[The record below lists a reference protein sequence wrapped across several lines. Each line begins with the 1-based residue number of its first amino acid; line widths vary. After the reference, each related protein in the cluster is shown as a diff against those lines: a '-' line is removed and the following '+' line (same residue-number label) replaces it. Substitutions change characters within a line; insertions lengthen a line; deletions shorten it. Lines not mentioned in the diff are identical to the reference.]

1 VARAVRRD
9 RRAPSAAR
17 PDVTLR
23 DGPILVI
30 DGDPRPELARRGIVL
45 HPSVGALP
53 LPVREPVA
61 VRAVHVENALAG
73 SDVVTAMTGDLH
85 RRALAR
91 VGAAR
96 RVREWVGVALEAA
109 RDAVAEADDA
119 VRPMRDGESAPPL
132 RLAGQLWPLEERGG
146 PAAAPDFAVA
156 SAEHR
161 VHAGTL
167 ADAGVD
173 LLRIERMETV
183 AESEASTLA
192 ARETGLETWTSIAL
206 SADGVTL
213 VSGESLTAWLS
224 VVVPLAPAAVILEAS
239 TWDGATAG
247 LTEAGRLL
255 RALDPSGS
263 VALGAAL
270 PPGEPASP
278 SADRDGT
285 AVDASAPRAAA
296 LIDAGATILSAGTDG
311 SPRRVA
317 SLRSAAE
324 RAEDA
329 RRRGHDEKR
338 DRLAA
343 WAGQAAIRSLPGS
356 AVWVVGGPSDGSTW
370 GGGMAPHP
378 VRRPGSS
385 PDGALPLPAGFE
397 WHVVDGRTLGQLP
410 AGRYRLA
417 IVAAEDGLGG
427 PALAARIRQAVD
439 AMEAGAWLLVEGT
452 EAGAALRAEE
462 RLADLEP
469 ARASGSGVPSWL
481 ARRRH

>member
-1 VARAVRRD
+1 MT
-9 RRAPSAAR
+9 P
-17 PDVTLR
+17 R

-61 VRAVHVENALAG
+61 VRTVHVESALAG
-73 SDVVTAMTGDLH
+73 SDVVTGMTGDLH

-96 RVREWVGVALEAA
+96 RVHEWVGIALEAA

-119 VRPMRDGESAPPL
+119 VRPMRGGQPAPPL
-132 RLAGQLWPLEERGG
+132 RLAGQFWPLEERGG
-146 PAAAPDFAVA
+146 PGGAPDFAVA

-183 AESEASTLA
+183 GESEAATLA
-192 ARETGLETWTSIAL
+192 ARETGLETWTSVVL
-206 SADGVTL
+206 SSDGTTL
-213 VSGESLTAWLS
+213 ASGESLATWLS

-239 TWDGATAG
+239 TWEGAAAG
-247 LTEAGRLL
+247 LTEAGRFLL
-255 RALDPSGS
+255 SLDPSGS
-263 VALGAAL
+263 VSLGVAL

-278 SADRDGT
+278 SADHDGT
-285 AVDASAPRAAA
+285 ATDAEEPPA
-296 LIDAGATILSAGTDG
+296 LSLVDAGATILSAGADG

-317 SLRSAAE
+317 SLRAAAE
-324 RAEDA
+324 RAGET
-329 RRRGHDEKR
+329 RRRDLDERR

-343 WAGQAAIRSLPGS
+343 WARQAAVRSLPGP
-356 AVWVVGGPSDGSTW
+356 AVWVVGGSSDAGVSGGS
-370 GGGMAPHP
+370 MARQHP
-378 VRRPGSS
+378 VQPSGSS
-385 PDGALPLPAGFE
+385 VEGALPLPAGFE
-397 WHVVDGRTLGQLP
+397 WDVVDGRTLGQLP
-410 AGRYRLA
+410 GGRYRLA
-417 IVAAEDGLGG
+417 IVAANDDVGG
-427 PALAARIRQAVD
+427 PVLAARIRQAAD
-439 AMEAGAWLLVEGT
+439 ALEPGAWLLVEGT
-452 EAGAALRAEE
+452 DAEAALRADE

-469 ARASGSGVPSWL
+469 ADSSEPGTPTWL
-481 ARRRH
+481 ARRRP

>member
-1 VARAVRRD
+1 
-9 RRAPSAAR
+9 
-17 PDVTLR
+17 VTPR

-53 LPVREPVA
+53 LPVREPAA
-61 VRAVHVENALAG
+61 VRAVHVESALAG

-119 VRPMRDGESAPPL
+119 VRPMRGGQPAPPV

-146 PAAAPDFAVA
+146 PAGAPDFAVA

-167 ADAGVD
+167 ADAGVE
-173 LLRIERMETV
+173 LLRIEHMETV
-183 AESEASTLA
+183 GESEAATLA

-206 SADGVTL
+206 SSDGVTL
-213 VSGESLTAWLS
+213 ASGESLATWLS

-239 TWDGATAG
+239 TWEGAAAG
-247 LTEAGRLL
+247 LTEAGRFLL
-255 RALDPSGS
+255 SLDPSGS
-263 VALGAAL
+263 VSLGVAL

-278 SADRDGT
+278 SADHDGT
-285 AVDASAPRAAA
+285 ATDAEGAPALS

-317 SLRSAAE
+317 SLRAAVE
-324 RAEDA
+324 RAEET
-329 RRRGHDEKR
+329 RRRGLDERR

-343 WAGQAAIRSLPGS
+343 WVGQAAMRSLPGS
-356 AVWVVGGPSDGSTW
+356 AVWVVGGSSDGGAS
-370 GGGMAPHP
+370 GGGVAPHP
-378 VRRPGSS
+378 VERPGSS
-385 PDGALPLPAGFE
+385 LDGVLPLPAGFE
-397 WHVVDGRTLGQLP
+397 WHVVDGRTLGQLS

-439 AMEAGAWLLVEGT
+439 ALEAGAWLLVEGT
-452 EAGAALRAEE
+452 DSGAALRADE
-462 RLADLEP
+462 RLTDLAP
-469 ARASGSGVPSWL
+469 AGQSGSGVPTWL
-481 ARRRH
+481 ARRRP